1 MATYARLKLSAQQI
15 LAISDADER
24 LAAEMRCLLFTN
36 STLQRV
42 LTSAD
47 PDQKGF
53 LDETLSFEL
62 AEREAN
68 RAARLIRRARFPVV
82 KSLEGYEWGHI
93 SFPAALTKADLVSLA
108 FMNRAENLV
117 CLGPV
122 GTGKTHLMVALGIKA
137 CSLGREVRYFTV
149 TSLID
154 QLAEAKDAGTLRQ
167 LMKQLSRADALL
179 LDEFGYVPV
188 DQRGARLLYQVVSE
202 AYERQSLIITTNLDF
217 SRWGSMLADDQLAS
231 AFIDRIAH
239 HGHLLVFEGESY
251 RLAHALMRR

>member
-1 MATYARLKLSAQQI
+1 MGTYARPKLTAEEVG
-15 LAISDADER
+15 AIADDGER
-24 LAAEMRCLLFTN
+24 LAAELRCFLFTN
-36 STLQRV
+36 ATCDRV
-42 LTSAD
+42 LSSAT
-47 PDQKGF
+47 PEQRRF
-53 LDETLSFEL
+53 LDETLAFEL

-68 RAARLIRRARFPVV
+68 RAQRLIRRARFPVL
-82 KSLEGYEWGHI
+82 KSLEGYEWGHL
-93 SFPAALTKADLVSLA
+93 SLPAALTRDELVSLA
-108 FMNRAENLV
+108 FMDRVENLV

-122 GTGKTHLMVALGIKA
+122 GTGKTHLMVALGVRA
-137 CSLGREVRYFTV
+137 CERGREVRYFTV

-154 QLAEAKDAGTLRQ
+154 QLSEARERGGLGA
-167 LMKQLSRADALL
+167 LMKQLARADALL

-188 DQRGARLLYQVVSE
+188 DQTGARLLYQVVSE
-202 AYERQSLIITTNLDF
+202 AYERQSLVITTNLDF